1 MANAE
6 GFRCQVEGADL
17 LVFPV
22 HIHDDDEAVSLFKVL
37 FQIGDDL
44 AIRARNEL
52 NVEGALEAFVLVADG
67 IHTGD
72 LGADIA
78 GLIEIPGLELIFF
91 AVVIFLF
98 SGEGLM
104 VEQLIG
110 GAIEADVGR
119 ERGSEH
125 VAADKGGTVTC
136 LQVRV

>member
-1 MANAE
+1 MTKAE

-22 HIHDDDEAVSLFKVL
+22 HVHDDDEAVSLFKVL

-44 AIRARNEL
+44 AIGAGNKV
-52 NVEGALEAFVLVADG
+52 NVEGALEGFVLVADG

-78 GLIEIPGLELIFF
+78 GLIKIPGLELIFF
-91 AVVIFLF
+91 AVIIFLF
-98 SGEGLM
+98 SRVGLI

-110 GAIEADVGR
+110 GAIEADIG
-119 ERGSEH
+119 
-125 VAADKGGTVTC
+125 
-136 LQVRV
+136 

>member
-1 MANAE
+1 MAKAE

-22 HIHDDDEAVSLFKVL
+22 HVHDDDEAVSLFKVL

-44 AIRARNEL
+44 AIRAGNKV
-52 NVEGALEAFVLVADG
+52 NVEGALEGFVLVADG

-91 AVVIFLF
+91 AMVIFLF

-104 VEQLIG
+104 VEQFVG
-110 GAIEADVGR
+110 GTIEADIG
-119 ERGSEH
+119 
-125 VAADKGGTVTC
+125 
-136 LQVRV
+136 